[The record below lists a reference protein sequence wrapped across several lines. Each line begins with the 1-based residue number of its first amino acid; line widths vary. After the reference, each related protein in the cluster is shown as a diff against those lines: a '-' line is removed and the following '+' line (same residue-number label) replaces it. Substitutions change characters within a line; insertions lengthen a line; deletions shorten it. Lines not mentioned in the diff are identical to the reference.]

1 MNKSGYA
8 KYTFA
13 FASDIQ
19 KLADE
24 KRIKVASFNTSE
36 RKGHRGSYDVL
47 FVRFI
52 VPRPDRDV
60 KEPLDEIEPGL
71 KDEPNEEKNIGL
83 EDESTEERENQD
95 YEV

>member
-1 MNKSGYA
+1 MSNKTGYA

-24 KRIKVASFNTSE
+24 KHIKVTHFQTSE
-36 RKGHRGSYDVL
+36 RRSERGSYDYLTVS
-47 FVRFI
+47 FV

-60 KEPLDEIEPGL
+60 EEPKKLDTIVHELESELDTTTDAEIKETFGDI
-71 KDEPNEEKNIGL
+71 
-83 EDESTEERENQD
+83 
-95 YEV
+95 

>member
-1 MNKSGYA
+1 MSNKTGYA

-24 KRIKVASFNTSE
+24 KHIKLDSFKTSE
-36 RKGHRGSYDVL
+36 RKSKRGSYDYLTVP
-47 FVRFI
+47 FV

-60 KEPLDEIEPGL
+60 EEPKKLDTIVHELESELDTTTDAEIKETFGDI
-71 KDEPNEEKNIGL
+71 
-83 EDESTEERENQD
+83 
-95 YEV
+95 

>member
-1 MNKSGYA
+1 MSNKTGYA

-24 KRIKVASFNTSE
+24 KHIKVVSFNTSE
-36 RKGHRGSYDVL
+36 RKSKRGSYDYLTVS
-47 FVRFI
+47 FV

-60 KEPLDEIEPGL
+60 KEPKKLDTIVHELESELDTTTDAEIKETFG
-71 KDEPNEEKNIGL
+71 DI
-83 EDESTEERENQD
+83 
-95 YEV
+95 

>member
-1 MNKSGYA
+1 MSNKTGYA

-24 KRIKVASFNTSE
+24 KHIKVVSFNTSE
-36 RKGHRGSYDVL
+36 RKSKRGSYDYLTVS
-47 FVRFI
+47 FV

-60 KEPLDEIEPGL
+60 EEPKKLDTIVHELESELDTTTEAEIKETFGDI
-71 KDEPNEEKNIGL
+71 
-83 EDESTEERENQD
+83 
-95 YEV
+95 